1 MVLEFTKSFGAA
13 KKGDI
18 LEFDTIMASK
28 LINKYKCAKEYKGDK
43 KPKNENKN
51 AAPKT
56 AVK

>member
-1 MVLEFTKSFGAA
+1 MIIEFTKGFGGA
-13 KKGDI
+13 KKGDV

-28 LINKYKCAKEYKGDK
+28 LINKYKCAKLYKGDK

-56 AVK
+56 EIK